1 MELQNKIVGLAMA
14 CLIALIGWQ
23 LHQTWSLKEEVL
35 KLQQGQI
42 VLSKQIK
49 KNTNFIKRNI
59 KKLDKKNKNKKK
71 KNETFAGCR
80 VFALNSEEYNN
91 CLRGRNKF
99 ERWSRKLNMEELNN
113 QSIRTYAHQ
122 NPGQPIIIKDSTTG
136 IMAYLIPPKR

>member
-59 KKLDKKNKNKKK
+59 KKLDKKNQNKKK
-71 KNETFAGCR
+71 KKKKKVENE
-80 VFALNSEEYNN
+80 
-91 CLRGRNKF
+91 
-99 ERWSRKLNMEELNN
+99 
-113 QSIRTYAHQ
+113 
-122 NPGQPIIIKDSTTG
+122 
-136 IMAYLIPPKR
+136 